1 MNYSDKRVLIVD
13 DQRPFLTLLRG
24 VINNMGAQSVVAV
37 QNADSALAACKKEKF
52 DIIICD
58 LHLGS
63 GKKNGYQF
71 LEEARQKNLVKP
83 ETVFAVV
90 SADSERPM
98 VLGSVEKQPD
108 DYLIKPFSQAQLNL
122 RLSKAYQ
129 KRITLSSI
137 YHAMQKNDTS
147 GAIAACRQAIM
158 SGTRYTKSCCR
169 LLAELYWK
177 AGEYV
182 QAKHM
187 LTPLLAQS
195 PHPWV
200 SIALAKTEM
209 YLQQYD
215 DAITLAKDVLSRNPL
230 LFEAYDILA
239 QCYVK
244 QLNYADAL
252 TAIEKAISLAP
263 FSVERQLAA
272 CKIARQNQNYEMVKL
287 RSLDVWEQSKKSIHR
302 DISHLCNYFRSIL
315 DAAENCTDKHIRS
328 KYQHEMLTAI
338 ARYRHD
344 EALARIDEDFDYG
357 IYENILTARIS
368 VLDGRL
374 LEAKRILSECQQQ
387 IAIRFE
393 EYPTAFAPDSI
404 KVLLDLGEYDDADR
418 LSQKLVT
425 SGKRLD
431 ESTLLS
437 LKSSVEKVAQR
448 KGLYQSF
455 NKLGVEHYN
464 SGRFQEAHG
473 AFAEAQKVAPVHTGT
488 ALNILQCN
496 LKLIAQM
503 KKPET
508 RAINTLKQ
516 MYRHLKNMVM
526 LESHQQKFESLKSD
540 LGKYVEVA

>member
-24 VINNMGAQSVVAV
+24 VVNNMGAQSVVAV

-52 DIIICD
+52 DFIICD

-63 GKKNGYQF
+63 GKKNGFQF

-90 SADSERPM
+90 SADSERP
-98 VLGSVEKQPD
+98 VVFGSVEQQPD

-122 RLSKAYQ
+122 RLSKAHQ
-129 KRITLSSI
+129 KRVALCAI
-137 YHAMQKNDTS
+137 YAAMQKNDIPA
-147 GAIAACRQAIM
+147 AISACRRLIL
-158 SGTRYTKSCCR
+158 SGTRYAKTCCR

-177 AGEYV
+177 AGEYS

-187 LTPLLAQS
+187 LTPLLKQK
-195 PHPWV
+195 PQPWV
-200 SIALAKTEM
+200 SLALAKTEM
-209 YLQQYD
+209 YLTQYD
-215 DAITLAKDVLSRNPL
+215 NAIALAQDVTSRNPL
-230 LFEAYDILA
+230 LFEAQDILA
-239 QCYVK
+239 QSYLLQHDYVNA
-244 QLNYADAL
+244 QV
-252 TAIEKAISLAP
+252 AIERAIDLAP
-263 FSVERQLAA
+263 YSVERQLAA
-272 CKIARQNQNYEMVKL
+272 CKIARQNHNYEMVKQ

-315 DAAENCTDKHIRS
+315 DAAENCDDKQIRS

-368 VLDGRL
+368 YLDGRL
-374 LEAKRILSECQQQ
+374 LEAKRTLSECQRQ

-393 EYPTAFAPDSI
+393 KYPTAFAPDSI
-404 KVLLDLGEYDDADR
+404 KVMLDLGEYDDAER
-418 LSQKLVT
+418 LSQTLLN

-431 ESTLLS
+431 ESALFA
-437 LKSSVEKVAQR
+437 LKTSVEKTAER
-448 KGLYQSF
+448 KHHYQNF
-455 NKLGVEHYN
+455 NKQGIEHYN
-464 SGRFQEAHG
+464 SGRFQEAYN
-473 AFAEAQKVAPVHTGT
+473 AFMAAQKVAPVNTGI

-508 RAINTLKQ
+508 RAVNTLKQ

>member
-24 VINNMGAQSVVAV
+24 VVNNMGAQSVVAV

-52 DIIICD
+52 DFIICD

-90 SADSERPM
+90 SADSERP
-98 VLGSVEKQPD
+98 VVFGSVEQHPD

-129 KRITLSSI
+129 KRLALRPV
-137 YHAMQKNDTS
+137 YEAMQKNDIPE
-147 GAIAACRQAIM
+147 AIAACRRLIM
-158 SGTRYTKSCCR
+158 SGTRYAKTCCR

-177 AGEYV
+177 AGEFT

-187 LTPLLAQS
+187 LTPLLAQK
-195 PHPWV
+195 PQPWV
-200 SIALAKTEM
+200 TIALAKTEM
-209 YLQQYD
+209 LMTNYD
-215 DAITLAKDVLSRNPL
+215 AAIELAIDMCHRNPL
-230 LFEAYDILA
+230 LYEAQDILA
-239 QCYVK
+239 QCYLL
-244 QLNYADAL
+244 QGDYPNAL
-252 TAIEKAISLAP
+252 TAIDRAIEIAP
-263 FSVERQLAA
+263 YSVERQLIA
-272 CKIARQNQNYEMVKL
+272 CKIARENHNYEMVKL
-287 RSLDVWEQSKKSIHR
+287 RSLDVWELSKKSIHR
-302 DISHLCNYFRSIL
+302 DIAHLCSYFRSIL
-315 DAAENCTDKHIRS
+315 DAAEHCEDKNMRS
-328 KYQHEMLTAI
+328 RYQHEMMTAI
-338 ARYRHD
+338 ARYRND

-357 IYENILTARIS
+357 IYENILTARINY
-368 VLDGRL
+368 LDGRL
-374 LEAKRILSECQQQ
+374 LEAKRTLNECQQQ
-387 IAIRFE
+387 IAIRFTD
-393 EYPTAFAPDSI
+393 YPTAFAPDSI
-404 KVLLDLGEYDDADR
+404 KVMLDLGEYDDAER
-418 LSQKLVT
+418 LSKTLT
-425 SGKRLD
+425 KSGKQLD
-431 ESTLLS
+431 ESTLFS
-437 LKSSVEKVAQR
+437 LKSSVDKAAQR
-448 KGLYQSF
+448 RHSYQNF
-455 NKLGVEHYN
+455 NKQGIEHYN
-464 SGRFQEAHG
+464 SGRYQEAYN
-473 AFAEAQKVAPVHTGT
+473 AFLEAQKVAPVNTGI

-508 RAINTLKQ
+508 RAINALKQ